1 MLLLHIMKS
10 EGEGMRV
17 NVVKSYGMQ
26 TAKLWYADSK
36 AMVCWQQS
44 YGLLTVQHSCT
55 VGIPMLNSWYQIALL
70 FWYFC

>member
-17 NVVKSYGMQ
+17 NVVK
-26 TAKLWYADSK
+26 
-36 AMVCWQQS
+36 S